1 MCSCRYGEIFKTN
14 LLGCNCVMLASPEA
28 AHFVLVSHADL
39 FKPTY
44 PASKE
49 RLMGP
54 NALFFHQGG
63 YHLRLRRLVQR
74 SLGPDALR
82 ALVPDVEAAVAST
95 LRAWD
100 GNVASTFHAM
110 KRVSACQ
117 LATTYLSAP
126 K

>member
-1 MCSCRYGEIFKTN
+1 M
-14 LLGCNCVMLASPEA
+14 LGSPDA
-28 AHFVLVSHADL
+28 AHFVLVSQARL

-49 RLMGP
+49 RLIGP
-54 NALFFHQGG
+54 QALFFHQGG

-74 SLGPDALR
+74 SFAPDALR
-82 ALVPDVEAAVAST
+82 ALVPDVEAAAADT

-117 LATTYLSAP
+117 LA
-126 K
+126 